1 MNKILYLSDLS
12 LPNKSAYA
20 VHVMKMCDAFAK
32 NKNVDLIVNDCSCS
46 WGEIK
51 KNYSLEN
58 NFKIMALNNIKVRS
72 IIFRIFNAYKTLKIA
87 KNFRYKFIISRNIF
101 SSIFLAYFGK
111 KNILEVHTELTGL
124 TKNIFFFLKK
134 VIQKNLKFIFI
145 HKELKKYLKIY
156 DNFIVLDD
164 SINLREFNCVKKKA
178 VKNKFVY
185 TGSYLKGKGIEIII
199 NLAKYFKK
207 YEFHTY
213 GNIDT
218 FPKDIKKKIGKI
230 NNLYI
235 NDFITYDKIPKVIKS
250 AEYLLMP
257 YPSKIEVLIK
267 DLDVKEYISPLKMF
281 EYLAAKRI
289 IFASYQ
295 KSYNH
300 ILVDNFNAVLI
311 KKNSITEWKK
321 RIKQVV
327 ANKNKYTILKKNSY
341 ETAKK
346 FTWKKRAFKI
356 TKFANE

>member
-1 MNKILYLSDLS
+1 MDKILYLSDLS

-32 NKNVDLIVNDCSCS
+32 NKNVDLIVNDCSCT
-46 WGEIK
+46 WTEIK
-51 KNYSLEN
+51 KNYNLKN
-58 NFKIMALNNIKVRS
+58 NFKIMALNNFKVRNM
-72 IIFRIFNAYKTLKIA
+72 IFRIFNAYKTLKIV
-87 KNFRYKFIISRNIF
+87 KNINYKFIISRNIF
-101 SSIFLAYFGK
+101 SSIFLAFFGK
-111 KNILEVHTELTGL
+111 KNILEVHTELTGV
-124 TKNIFFFLKK
+124 TKKVFFFLKK
-134 VIQKNLKFIFI
+134 TTQKNLKFIFI
-145 HKELKKYLKIY
+145 HKELKKYLKID

-164 SINLREFNCVKKKA
+164 SINLREFNNVKIKA
-178 VKNKFVY
+178 IKNKFVY

-199 NLAKYFKK
+199 NLAKHFKK

-218 FPKDIKKKIGKI
+218 FPRDAKKKIEKI
-230 NNLYI
+230 SNLYI
-235 NDFITYDKIPKVIKS
+235 NDFINYNKIPKVIKS

-257 YPSKIEVLIK
+257 YPNKIEVLIK

-295 KSYNH
+295 KSYEH
-300 ILVDNFNAVLI
+300 ILVDNYNAVLI

-321 RIKQVV
+321 RIKLVV
-327 ANKNKYTILKKNSY
+327 ANKNKFRKLKKNSY

-356 TKFANE
+356 IKFANE